1 MKTETNSQPESVV
14 EGNRIIAEFMEVSK
28 EPTLYGSTRVRLNVP
43 SIGSWFE
50 DRGLQYHTSWDWLM
64 SVKHKIDTMDNHEYD
79 VVIWRAD
86 CHINDREQ
94 ILFESSIL
102 KGQPKTL
109 IEIVWVCIV
118 EFINWYNQNRN
129 NGR

>member
-50 DRGLQYHTSWDWLM
+50 DRGLQYHTSWEWLM
-64 SVKHKIDTMDNHEYD
+64 PVVEKVRDLGFKFIIGDSNRVTVYNKDYD
-79 VVIWRAD
+79 WRNGSTTD
-86 CHINDREQ
+86 
-94 ILFESSIL
+94 SM
-102 KGQPKTL
+102 
-109 IEIVWVCIV
+109 IECVWHGCVQ
-118 EFINWYNQNRN
+118 FIQFYNNQNRN